1 MNNNQPIIIKN
12 PQQPNIPITTTQIPA
27 VQPVIRLLNNPQL
40 NDTTTIK
47 YNSVP
52 MTRKNYTYMANVNI
66 PSVTHIIAPA
76 NSSNNQ
82 PILPQVN
89 SMKLPRVLPPPNN
102 NSFYTTTASS
112 STATST
118 ASAIPISSATSGV
131 LSSRGSSCI
140 GTPKLIQRRESFIPM
155 HDTSSPIYKRDS
167 ISPSLTPFKSIDSNS
182 RRHSVSLAVLDDP
195 LQTMK
200 HNNTI
205 GAIVKDE
212 NKDLLVPLVQIKSE
226 DDLNDNL
233 PQDNSLLHNVG
244 ERYNEKGELIGR
256 SGKILRDTKR
266 AAQNRCAQK
275 AFRIRREKYI
285 KNLEIKS
292 KEFDGIVTENNKLK
306 LKIQE
311 LEKLLQPKQ

>member
-12 PQQPNIPITTTQIPA
+12 SQQSNIPNITTTQQQQQQ
-27 VQPVIRLLNNPQL
+27 QPLVRLLNNPQI
-40 NDTTTIK
+40 NDSIK
-47 YNSVP
+47 YHSVP

-76 NSSNNQ
+76 NNNNTNNNQ

-102 NSFYTTTASS
+102 SSYYTTSSS
-112 STATST
+112 STTSN
-118 ASAIPISSATSGV
+118 IPISSATSGV

-140 GTPKLIQRRESFIPM
+140 GTPKLIQRRESFIPI

-167 ISPSLTPFKSIDSNS
+167 ISPSLPPFKSIDSNS

-195 LQTMK
+195 LQSIK
-200 HNNTI
+200 QQQHNTI
-205 GAIVKDE
+205 NAIIKVE
-212 NKDLLVPLVQIKSE
+212 NKDLSVPLVQIKSE
-226 DDLNDNL
+226 NDLDNEL
-233 PQDNSLLHNVG
+233 PKNNSLLHNVG
-244 ERYNEKGELIGR
+244 ERYNDKGELIGR

-292 KEFDGIVTENNKLK
+292 KEFDGIVSENNQLK

-311 LEKLLQPKQ
+311 LEKILQSK

>member
-12 PQQPNIPITTTQIPA
+12 PQPQQQQQQQAFVPTHIPA
-27 VQPVIRLLNNPQL
+27 QPVIKLLNNSQINEP
-40 NDTTTIK
+40 IK
-47 YNSVP
+47 YSSVP

-76 NSSNNQ
+76 NYNNQQ

-102 NSFYTTTASS
+102 SSYYTTTSNS
-112 STATST
+112 STV
-118 ASAIPISSATSGV
+118 PISSATSGV
-131 LSSRGSSCI
+131 LSSRDSSCI
-140 GTPKLIQRRESFIPM
+140 GTPKLIQRKESFIPIT
-155 HDTSSPIYKRDS
+155 DESSPVYKRDS
-167 ISPSLTPFKSIDSNS
+167 ISPALPPFKSIDSNS

-195 LQTMK
+195 LQSTRQ
-200 HNNTI
+200 HHLNNSI
-205 GAIVKDE
+205 GGAIIKDE
-212 NKDLLVPLVQIKSE
+212 NQNLIVPLVQIKSE
-226 DDLNDNL
+226 DDGMDDQL
-233 PQDNSLLHNVG
+233 PKEDNSKIHNVG
-244 ERYNEKGELIGR
+244 ERYNDKGELIGR

-292 KEFDGIVTENNKLK
+292 KEFDGIVSENNRLK

-311 LEKLLQPKQ
+311 LENLLQPRN

>member
-12 PQQPNIPITTTQIPA
+12 SQQSNIPNITTTQQQQQQ
-27 VQPVIRLLNNPQL
+27 QPLVRLLNNPQI
-40 NDTTTIK
+40 NDSIK
-47 YNSVP
+47 YHSVP

-102 NSFYTTTASS
+102 SSYYTTSSS
-112 STATST
+112 STTSN
-118 ASAIPISSATSGV
+118 IPISSATSGV

-140 GTPKLIQRRESFIPM
+140 GTPKLIQRRESFIPI

-167 ISPSLTPFKSIDSNS
+167 ISPSLPPFKSIDSNS

-195 LQTMK
+195 LQSIK
-200 HNNTI
+200 QQQHNTI
-205 GAIVKDE
+205 NAIIKVE
-212 NKDLLVPLVQIKSE
+212 NKDLSVPLVQIKSE
-226 DDLNDNL
+226 NDLDNEL
-233 PQDNSLLHNVG
+233 PKNNSLLHNVG
-244 ERYNEKGELIGR
+244 ERYNDKGELIGR

-292 KEFDGIVTENNKLK
+292 KEFDGIVSENNQLK

-311 LEKLLQPKQ
+311 LEKILQSK